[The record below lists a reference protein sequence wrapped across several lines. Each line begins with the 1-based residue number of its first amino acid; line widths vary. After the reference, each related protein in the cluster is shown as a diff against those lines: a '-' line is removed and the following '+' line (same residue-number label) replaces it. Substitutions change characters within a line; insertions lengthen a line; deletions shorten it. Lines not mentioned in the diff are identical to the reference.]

1 MNKLTCPQ
9 CKKEIELQKSKKDI
23 FFYFCKDCN
32 IGGKGANET
41 EAKRNFL
48 KAYEQ
53 QKNSMSL
60 LLPPKSKNDIPAW
73 VQNNLNIILQ
83 QSAQF
88 IDKPATKRLIEK
100 NVKYLMS
107 AELKDAWNNPEGIQ
121 SVIDAF
127 MEAMYMGA
135 SLPEMGAI
143 VPFGKINTIVEFIPA
158 VSAFEFALTSGEN
171 PPFKN
176 ISIDCIYERDNY
188 EIEREDGQFKNK
200 LKPALPRGEV
210 VGVVVQAFDIER
222 NCMIGELYDADR
234 LLEKAMRHSVSYK
247 YYLNDLQLLREAQ
260 AEKKNY
266 IMKGDKKI
274 YENDI
279 KNPYDGADRPEMLK
293 KVAGKSFFRPYMKI
307 RNARA
312 VAKEWGNDFEQ
323 KSYDKTIIDTLDVSI
338 NNMKIEDAEFSIDD
352 DENNSSE
359 DNKTLFKE

>member
-1 MNKLTCPQ
+1 MLLKT
-9 CKKEIELQKSKKDI
+9 KK
-23 FFYFCKDCN
+23 
-32 IGGKGANET
+32 
-41 EAKRNFL
+41 
-48 KAYEQ
+48 
-53 QKNSMSL
+53 
-60 LLPPKSKNDIPAW
+60 KNDIPAW
-73 VQNNLNIILQ
+73 VQNNLNVILQ

-88 IDKPATKRLIEK
+88 IDKPATRRLIDK
-100 NVKYLMS
+100 NIKYLMS
-107 AELKDAWNNPEGIQ
+107 ADFKDAWNNQEGIQ

-176 ISIDCIYERDNY
+176 ISIDCIYEKDNY
-188 EIEREDGQFKNK
+188 EIESEDGQYKFK

-210 VGVVVQAFDIER
+210 IGVVVQAFDIER
-222 NCMIGELYDADR
+222 NCMIGELYDAER
-234 LLEKAMRHSVSYK
+234 LLDKAMRHSRSYQ

-279 KNPYDGADRPEMLK
+279 KNPYDGSDRPEMLK

-312 VAKEWGNDFEQ
+312 VASEWGNDFEQ

-338 NNMKIEDAEFSIDD
+338 NNMKIEDAEFSVNDND
-352 DENNSSE
+352 GENNNSE
-359 DNKTLFKE
+359 NDKTLFKE

>member
-1 MNKLTCPQ
+1 
-9 CKKEIELQKSKKDI
+9 
-23 FFYFCKDCN
+23 
-32 IGGKGANET
+32 
-41 EAKRNFL
+41 
-48 KAYEQ
+48 
-53 QKNSMSL
+53 
-60 LLPPKSKNDIPAW
+60 
-73 VQNNLNIILQ
+73 
-83 QSAQF
+83 
-88 IDKPATKRLIEK
+88 
-100 NVKYLMS
+100 MS

-234 LLEKAMRHSVSYK
+234 LLEKAKRHSVSYK